1 MAGELPVPNSYVMQR
16 VRDALCRCATVRCS
30 RAWEPASAVVDWGY
44 QRSKGPA
51 MTEHSDP
58 SPKALRHILGHFA
71 TGLTVITAATQHGPA
86 GFTCQ
91 SFASLSLE
99 PALVTFSPAR
109 TSSTWPLLRAAGRF
123 TVNIL
128 AAEHQ
133 HLAGQFAR
141 SGTDKFAGVGHSP
154 SPLRNPVLDNAL
166 AWVDCELHQEYDG
179 GDHTIV
185 VGAVRALGARPDAE
199 PLLFYKGRY
208 AGVGSRAGALESA
221 A

>member
-1 MAGELPVPNSYVMQR
+1 
-16 VRDALCRCATVRCS
+16 
-30 RAWEPASAVVDWGY
+30 
-44 QRSKGPA
+44 
-51 MTEHSDP
+51 MTELSDL
-58 SPKALRHILGHFA
+58 SPRRIRYVLGHFA
-71 TGLTVITAATQHGPA
+71 TGLTVITAATESGPA

-128 AAEHQ
+128 PAEHQ
-133 HLAGQFAR
+133 HLVAQFAR
-141 SGTDKFAGVGHSP
+141 SGADRFAGVDHSP
-154 SPLRNPVLDNAL
+154 SPLGNPVLDGAL

-185 VGAVRALGARPDAE
+185 VGAVHALSARSDVD
-199 PLLFYKGRY
+199 PLLFFKGGY
-208 AGVGSRAGALESA
+208 VSVPKQAKILEGVA
-221 A
+221 

>member
-1 MAGELPVPNSYVMQR
+1 MTPPVTPQELR
-16 VRDALCRCATVRCS
+16 TV
-30 RAWEPASAVVDWGY
+30 
-44 QRSKGPA
+44 
-51 MTEHSDP
+51 
-58 SPKALRHILGHFA
+58 LGHFA
-71 TGLTVITAATQHGPA
+71 TGLTIITATTPHGPV

-109 TSSTWPLLRAAGRF
+109 TSSSWPLLRAAGRF

-128 AAEHQ
+128 PAEHQ
-133 HLAGQFAR
+133 HLSGQFAR
-141 SGTDKFAGVGHSP
+141 SGADKFAGVSYSS
-154 SPLRNPVLDNAL
+154 SPLGNPVLDQAL

-185 VGAVRALGARPDAE
+185 VGSVQALQARAEAE
-199 PLLFYKGRY
+199 PLLFYKGSY
-208 AGVGSRAGALESA
+208 ARIQQQAALVGTA